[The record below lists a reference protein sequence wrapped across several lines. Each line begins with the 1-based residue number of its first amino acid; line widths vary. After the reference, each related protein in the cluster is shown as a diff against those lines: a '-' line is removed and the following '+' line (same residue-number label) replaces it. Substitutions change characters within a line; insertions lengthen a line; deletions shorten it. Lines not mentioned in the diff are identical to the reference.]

1 MQQQSKTTK
10 KIKRVDTVEEDQV
23 ISFILGVDAGMKDPD
38 FLKHIVKRLVIIMGL
53 TAAQA
58 EMFEFVDG
66 LEDLI

>member
-1 MQQQSKTTK
+1 MQQQINTTK
-10 KIKRVDTVEEDQV
+10 KNKVDTAEVDQV

-58 EMFEFVDG
+58 DMFEFVDG
-66 LEDLI
+66 LEGLI

>member
-1 MQQQSKTTK
+1 MEAKVN
-10 KIKRVDTVEEDQV
+10 VDKMTEEDV
-23 ISFILGVDAGMKDPD
+23 ISFILGVDAGLKDPD

>member
-1 MQQQSKTTK
+1 METK
-10 KIKRVDTVEEDQV
+10 VSVDKMTEEDV
-23 ISFILGVDAGMKDPD
+23 ISFILGVDAGLKDPD